1 VRLESKFV
9 SNISQLNHF
18 LTWLHSSKLVFKR
31 HYTDRKINSFYYDT
45 ITNKSISD
53 NIDGISNRDK
63 LRLRWY
69 GENRLPNDC
78 TLEIKHKRNSVGFK
92 SNLHFKNLI
101 NFNCHNSLRN
111 ILIKNSN
118 GLFKEYLKF
127 YSFPVSLITYDRSYY
142 RSINK
147 KIRLTID
154 SDISYFKQY
163 NNNFNFHNTM
173 QLNPSIIIEFKFDI
187 CDRQFLSHNLQD
199 FPFRISKNS
208 KYVNSQLLNS

>member
-1 VRLESKFV
+1 MRLESKFV

-18 LTWLHSSKLVFKR
+18 LSWLYSSKLVFKKQ
-31 HYTDRKINSFYYDT
+31 YNDRKINSFYYDT
-45 ITNKSISD
+45 ISLKSISD

-69 GENRLPNDC
+69 GENQLPNDC
-78 TLEIKHKRNSVGFK
+78 TLEIKHKRNSVGLK
-92 SNLHFKNLI
+92 SNFYFKKLN
-101 NFNCHNSLRN
+101 NFCCHNSLRN
-111 ILIKNSN
+111 ILIKKTT
-118 GLFKEYLKF
+118 GLFREYLQL
-127 YSFPVSLITYDRSYY
+127 YSFPISLITYNRSYF

-154 SDISYFKQY
+154 SNILYFKQY
-163 NNNFNFHNTM
+163 NNNFNYNNTIH
-173 QLNPSIIIEFKFDI
+173 LNPSIIIEFKYDV
-187 CDRQFLSHNLQD
+187 CDRHMLSQNLQD